1 MSKEELN
8 VFSEEVLHV
17 CEQERW
23 HTVSLQKFINEIHQR
38 AAIDRFLRSL
48 PLNKPAFS
56 IISDLA
62 FTEANKALE
71 RLPYLRKKGKITG
84 VLEPR
89 NGKKPTSNE
98 HMKKLF
104 DSGEFQR
111 EESKNLAQLHSTT

>member
-1 MSKEELN
+1 M
-8 VFSEEVLHV
+8 HV

-48 PLNKPAFS
+48 PLNKPFS
-56 IISDLA
+56 VISDPA

-71 RLPYLRKKGKITG
+71 HLPYLRKKGKIAG

-98 HMKKLF
+98 QMKILF
-104 DSGEFQR
+104 DSGEFRR
-111 EESKNLAQLHSTT
+111 EENKNIAQLHSTT